1 MRIGLSCT
9 TIEPAISQ
17 GKIDGIGTYT
27 KNLYEAFIDRDR
39 QVIPFSYPHHGLMNS
54 ALPEGKLF
62 QLNYTLSTITSLANP
77 ITPSVYKNLQHH
89 IDLFHAT
96 DHMIP
101 KLDKI
106 PVIATVHDA
115 LMFQYPQWFYNTR
128 FASLKKWARKRSLA
142 WADHVITGAHAMIP
156 ELVDFCGIKPERISV
171 VSDGISPW
179 WSEHISAEEKKQ
191 LLEKFNLPK
200 TFILFT
206 GTLHPKK
213 NLPRLIKAFLQLPL
227 EIQKEYPLLI
237 AGRAGWDTEESQAAI
252 KVLENKHTGRWLD
265 YVTLEELR
273 ALFQSATLYTHPSLH
288 EGFGLTLL
296 QAFASGTPVLT
307 SNITAMPETAG
318 GAAYLVDPLSIDNIR
333 EGLKTLLTDAELRT
347 TLKNK
352 GLERVKDFSWAKCAE
367 QTLAV
372 YEAVIKT
379 G

>member
-27 KNLYEAFIDRDR
+27 KNLYEEFLNRGR
-39 QVIPFSYPHHGLMNS
+39 SVVPFAYPNGGIAGS
-54 ALPEGKLF
+54 ALPEGRLLPF
-62 QLNYTLSTITSLANP
+62 SYTLSTMVSLANP
-77 ITPSVYKNLQHH
+77 LPLSLHGNLKQH

-101 KLDKI
+101 KLKNV

-128 FASLKKWARKRSLA
+128 FATLKKWARKKSLS
-142 WADHVITGAHAMIP
+142 WADHVITGANAMIP
-156 ELVDFCGIKPERISV
+156 ELVEFCGIKPEKISV

-179 WSEHISAEEKKQ
+179 WSVQIPTEEKER
-191 LLEKFNLPK
+191 LLAKFKLPK
-200 TFILFT
+200 NFVLFT

-213 NLPRLIKAFLQLPL
+213 NLPRLIQAFLQLPTD
-227 EIQKEYPLLI
+227 IQKEFPLVI
-237 AGRAGWDTEESQAAI
+237 AGRAGWDTQASLAAI
-252 KVLENKHTGRWLD
+252 KVLENKLLGRWLD

-273 ALFQSATLYTHPSLH
+273 ALFQSATLYAHPSLH

-318 GAAYLVDPLSIDNIR
+318 GAAYLVNPHSVDSIRD
-333 EGLKTLLTDAELRT
+333 GLKMMLSHTSLRED
-347 TLKNK
+347 LMKK
-352 GLERVKDFSWAKCAE
+352 GLERVKNFSWVKCAE

-372 YEAVIKT
+372 YEAVV
-379 G
+379 